1 MCFKRGR
8 ECINGLLR
16 RAMKR
21 KLWYL
26 AGTKIGAMRK
36 LYLLLLCAVISA
48 FFITSCQQATHPE
61 ERAEIK
67 SEEHEEDEGYDGPME
82 RDLLEFEKIKDPAL
96 GYVPTDRLGTAID
109 YTENLKN
116 TSSNRISALLWTER
130 GPSYDSVGPSN
141 GNTRGG
147 NGYTAGRVRGI
158 FVDTLNDPT
167 GNTVFAGGV
176 AGGLWKCTNFLSA
189 IPNWQ
194 PINDYFD
201 NLAIS
206 SVTQDPSNPSIMY
219 FATGEATSNADAVYG
234 KGVWKSTNKGATWTL
249 LPSTATFIRNY
260 KILCDAAGNVYLAAR
275 VTTTPVAQPNGLMRS
290 KNGGATWENITPT
303 GLTGAAAHC
312 TDIEISSTGR
322 LHASF
327 GYLGTTVT
335 HRYTTD
341 PVNVTSTTGWNTG
354 AGIRVNTTVAAVR
367 MEMACLADTLY
378 AVTINTAYNS
388 DSCYKSIDGGAT
400 WTKQNTAALPGGIG
414 SGQGWYNIT
423 VAINPLNSNEIIMG
437 GLDAYRSIN
446 GGQTATRLTF
456 WVTSSPYVHADHHFM
471 QWWRIGGE
479 SRILIGCDG
488 GLFLSRDNGTTWF
501 DKNRNLAIKQFYACS
516 IHPAAGSDYLL
527 AGAQDNGSHQLK
539 NPGLSY
545 SIEVTG
551 GDGCFVHI
559 NQQNPQIQFTS
570 YVYNQY
576 RRSTNGGA
584 TWSSVNLSG
593 TTGLFV
599 NPFDYDDVQ
608 NIMYASNGANS
619 IRRWANANTGTA
631 STVLTVDVGS
641 GNASAFKVS
650 PYTPNRVFIGSSN
663 GRLVR
668 LENASTVTAANIAA
682 NVTSIRGAS
691 FPTGFINCINTG
703 TSDNAL
709 VAVFTNYGISNVWY
723 STDGGANWTAIDGN
737 LPDMPVRWAEF
748 VPGSDSEMI
757 LATEAGIYT
766 TDNINGTNTVWTP
779 DAGFPTVRTDMLK
792 IRTSDNTIV
801 AATHGR
807 GLFTALIP
815 TTSLPEIRFL
825 SSITAVSEQTETT
838 VGCRAY
844 KDYSVKVGLINPAVG
859 DANVTFTIANAST
872 ATQGPDFDLTT
883 NGDFNSP
890 SSQVVFTGGQATQ
903 KTLTIRVYDDVEVE
917 SLESATIG
925 FTISGTTT
933 AIAGNAN
940 THVLSIA
947 DNDEG
952 LSLPANLTAS
962 FGSGNTA
969 LTQPFRG
976 QFSDARTQIV
986 YLASELRAQGFKA
999 GNITSIGFNVTTKA
1013 STAPFN
1019 GFTIKMKN
1027 TTTATAN
1034 GGAFE
1039 AGANTVYGPVNYS
1052 TTAGQNTFTLTTPFA
1067 WDGVSNVL
1075 IDICFDNVTGTATDN
1090 VAGTAG
1096 LSLCHFDR
1104 VDNTAGC
1111 SLPTATFIFTGGAR
1125 PDITFSMSMTGTVVA
1140 TALNSQ
1146 RTNYLHW
1153 NNDLYY
1159 YSATGELIARVKNLA
1174 AHNYGCTQVT
1184 IDRAGNGVSQFWNRN
1199 TANYLMNKTFTITSA
1214 TNSTT
1219 GKYEVTFYYTNAEKT
1234 GWETATGQSWN
1245 DIQLV
1250 KVPSAIKNVTPLN
1263 AQPDGPGT
1271 VQVVTPVKGTF
1282 GAYHTLTYTFEN
1294 GFSGFGAGIPGRMN
1308 TVLTLGGR
1316 MNNDW
1321 ILTEWT
1327 TSAEINST
1335 KFELY
1340 KSFDNVNYRMI
1351 DTKPGAGTKLSPST
1365 YSKADVDVGQFN
1377 WYYVKMYHS
1386 DGYLL
1391 TSDTILVRN
1400 DLIRQQMIVLG
1411 NPFTDIRVR
1420 FTRMPGSQIVFT
1432 LYDAA
1437 GKLISRT
1444 TKNGGQTVY
1453 YTISGQNAVSKGI
1466 YMLDAFVDGKHYTA
1480 RIMKK

>member
-1 MCFKRGR
+1 
-8 ECINGLLR
+8 
-16 RAMKR
+16 
-21 KLWYL
+21 
-26 AGTKIGAMRK
+26 MRK

-61 ERAEIK
+61 ERVEIK

-82 RDLLEFEKIKDPAL
+82 RDELEFEKIKDPAL
-96 GYVPTDRLGTAID
+96 GYVPTNRLGTAID
-109 YTENLKN
+109 YTENQKN
-116 TSSNRISALLWTER
+116 NNANRVDALLWTER
-130 GPSYDSVGPSN
+130 GPNYDSVGPSN

-147 NGYTAGRVRGI
+147 NGYTSGRVRAI
-158 FVDTLNDPT
+158 FTDTLNDPT

-176 AGGLWKCTNFLSA
+176 AGGIWKCTNFLSA
-189 IPNWQ
+189 VPNWQ

-201 NLAIS
+201 NLAIAYI
-206 SVTQDPSNPSIMY
+206 TQDPTNPSVMY

-234 KGVWKSTNKGATWTL
+234 KGVWKSTNKGTTWTW
-249 LPSTATFIRNY
+249 LPSTAQFIRNFR
-260 KILCDAAGNVYLAAR
+260 IACDAAGNVYLASR
-275 VTTTPVAQPNGLMRS
+275 ITTTPVANANGLSRS
-290 KNGGATWENITPT
+290 KNGGTTWENITP
-303 GLTGAAAHC
+303 GALTGANANC
-312 TDIEISSTGR
+312 TDLEISSTGK

-327 GYLGTTVT
+327 GYLGSTVF
-335 HRYTTD
+335 HYGAAD
-341 PVNVTSTTGWNTG
+341 PANVTTTTGWVAG
-354 AGIRVNTTVAAVR
+354 QGIRVNTTVAAVR
-367 MEMACLADTLY
+367 MELAVLKDTVY
-378 AVTINTAYNS
+378 ALTVNTAYNA
-388 DSCYKSIDGGAT
+388 DSVYKSVDGGAT
-400 WTKQNTAALPGGIG
+400 FVKQNTAALNTGIG
-414 SGQGWYNIT
+414 SGQGWYNLTI
-423 VAINPLNSNEIIMG
+423 AINPANASEIIMG
-437 GLDAYRSIN
+437 GLDAYRSTN
-446 GGQTATRLTF
+446 SGQTQTRLTF
-456 WVTSSPYVHADHHFM
+456 WVTSTPYVHADHHFI
-471 QWWRIGGE
+471 QWWRAGGE
-479 SRILIGCDG
+479 SRVLIGCDG
-488 GLFLSRDNGTTWF
+488 GLFLSRDNGVNWS

-576 RRSTNGGA
+576 RRSVNGGA
-584 TWSSVNLSG
+584 TWSSVNLSASA
-593 TTGLFV
+593 GLFV
-599 NPFDYDDVQ
+599 NPFDYDDAQ

-619 IRRWANANTGTA
+619 MRRWPNANTGTA
-631 STVLTVDVGS
+631 STVLTVDVGG

-650 PYTPNRVFIGSSN
+650 PYTANRVFIGGSS

-668 LENASTVTAANIAA
+668 LDNASTVTAADIAA
-682 NVTSIRGAS
+682 NTTNIRGTGFS
-691 FPTGFINCINTG
+691 TGFINCVNVG
-703 TSDNAL
+703 TSDNTL
-709 VAVFTNYGISNVWY
+709 VAVFSNYGVSNVWY
-723 STDGGANWTAIDGN
+723 TTDGGANWTAIDGN

-757 LATEAGIYT
+757 LATEAGIYST
-766 TDNINGTNTVWTP
+766 SNINGTNTVWTADP
-779 DAGFPTVRTDMLK
+779 GFPTVRVDMLK

-807 GLFTALIP
+807 GLFTAMIP

-825 SSITAVSEQTETT
+825 SSITAVTEQTDVTA
-838 VGCRAY
+838 GCRAY
-844 KDYSVKVGLINPAVG
+844 KDYTVKVGLVNPAVG
-859 DANVTFTIANAST
+859 DATVTFNVAANST
-872 ATQGPDFDLTT
+872 ATRGADFDLTT
-883 NGDFNSP
+883 NGDFNNP
-890 SSQVVFTGGQATQ
+890 SSQMVFTSGQAAQ
-903 KTLTIRVYDDVEVE
+903 KTLTLRVYDDIEVE

-933 AIAGNAN
+933 ALAGNAN
-940 THVLSIA
+940 THVLSIT

-952 LSLPANLTAS
+952 LSLPGNLTAT
-962 FGSGNTA
+962 FGSNNTA

-976 QFSDARTQIV
+976 QFSDSRTQIV
-986 YLASELRAQGFKA
+986 YLASELTARGFKA
-999 GNITSIGFNVTTKA
+999 GRINSIGFNVTTKA
-1013 STAPFN
+1013 STAPYM

-1027 TTTATAN
+1027 TTSATAN

-1039 AGANTVYGPVNYS
+1039 TGANTVYGPIDYS
-1052 TTAGQNTFTLTTPFA
+1052 TTAGQNTFNLTTPFV

-1075 IDICFDNVTGTATDN
+1075 IDICYDNVTGTATDN

-1096 LSLCHFDR
+1096 LTLCHFER
-1104 VDNTAGC
+1104 VDNAAGC
-1111 SLPTATFIFTGGAR
+1111 SLPTATFVFSGGAR
-1125 PDITFSMSMTGTVVA
+1125 PDVTFNISMTGTVVA
-1140 TALNSQ
+1140 TALNST
-1146 RTNYLHW
+1146 RSNYLAP
-1153 NNDLYY
+1153 NSDLYY
-1159 YSATGELIARVKNLA
+1159 YSQSGELMARVKNLT
-1174 AHNYGCTQVT
+1174 AHTYGCTQVT
-1184 IDRAGNGVSQFWNRN
+1184 IDRAGTGASQFWNRN
-1199 TANYLMNKTFTITSA
+1199 PANYLMNKTFTIVPT
-1214 TNSTT
+1214 TNNAS
-1219 GKYEVTFYYTNAEKT
+1219 GRYEVTFYYTAAEKA
-1234 GWETATGQSWN
+1234 GWEAATGQSWN
-1245 DIQLV
+1245 NIQLV

-1271 VQVVTPVKGTF
+1271 VQVVTPIIGTF

-1308 TVLTLGGR
+1308 TVLSLGGKLV
-1316 MNNDW
+1316 NDY

-1327 TSAEINST
+1327 TSVEINST
-1335 KFELY
+1335 RFELY
-1340 KSFDNVNYRMI
+1340 KSFDNVNYRLI
-1351 DTKPGAGTKLSPST
+1351 HTTPGAGTKLSPST

-1400 DLIRQQMIVLG
+1400 DLIQQQMIVLG

-1420 FTRMPGSQIVFT
+1420 FTRLPGGPVTFT

-1444 TKNGGQTVY
+1444 TKTGGLTVY
-1453 YTISGQNAVSKGI
+1453 YTLSGQNAVSKGV
-1466 YMLDAFVDGKHYTA
+1466 YLLDAYVDGKHYTQ

>member
-1 MCFKRGR
+1 
-8 ECINGLLR
+8 
-16 RAMKR
+16 
-21 KLWYL
+21 
-26 AGTKIGAMRK
+26 MRK
-36 LYLLLLCAVISA
+36 LYLPLLCAAVTA

-61 ERAEIK
+61 QRVETR
-67 SEEHEEDEGYDGPME
+67 SEEHEEDEGYDGPMQ
-82 RDLLEFEKIKDPAL
+82 RDALEFEKIKDPAL

-109 YTENLKN
+109 YTENQKN
-116 TSSNRISALLWTER
+116 NNANRVTALLWTER
-130 GPSYDSVGPSN
+130 GPNYDSVGPSN

-176 AGGLWKCTNFLSA
+176 AGGIWRCTNFLSTV
-189 IPNWQ
+189 PNWA

-206 SVTQDPSNPSIMY
+206 SITQDPSNPSIMY

-234 KGVWKSTNKGATWTL
+234 KGVWKSTNKGLSWSL

-260 KILCDAAGNVYLAAR
+260 KIQCDAAGNVYLAAR

-290 KNGGATWENITPT
+290 KNGGTTWENITPT
-303 GLTGAAAHC
+303 GLTGASAHC

-327 GYLGTTVT
+327 GYLGSTVAAY
-335 HRYTTD
+335 YTSD
-341 PVNVTSTTGWNTG
+341 PANVTSGSGWSVG
-354 AGIRVNTTVAAVR
+354 QGIRVNTTVAAVR
-367 MEMACLADTLY
+367 MELATLKDTVY
-378 AVTINTAYNS
+378 ALTVNTGYIA
-388 DSCYKSIDGGAT
+388 DSIYKSVDGGAT
-400 WTKQNTAALPGGIG
+400 FVKQNTAILPSGIG
-414 SGQGWYNIT
+414 SGQGWYNLT
-423 VAINPLNSNEIIMG
+423 LAINPANASELLMG
-437 GLDAYRSIN
+437 GLDAYRSTN
-446 GGQTATRLTF
+446 SGQTATRLTF
-456 WVTSSPYVHADHHFM
+456 WVTSIPYVHADHHFM
-471 QWWRIGGE
+471 QWWRAGGE
-479 SRILIGCDG
+479 SRVLIGCDG
-488 GLFLSRDNGTTWF
+488 GLFLSRDNGVTWA
-501 DKNRNLAIKQFYACS
+501 DKNRNLAIKQFYACA

-576 RRSTNGGA
+576 RRSVNGGA
-584 TWSSVNLSG
+584 TWSSVNFSSSA
-593 TTGLFV
+593 GLFV

-619 IRRWANANTGTA
+619 IRRWPNANTGTT

-641 GNASAFKVS
+641 GNASSFKVS
-650 PYTPNRVFIGSSN
+650 PYTPNRVYIGSSN

-668 LENASTVTAANIAA
+668 LQNANTVTAADIAA
-682 NVTSIRGAS
+682 NTTSIRGAS
-691 FPTGFINCINTG
+691 FPTGFLNCINTG
-703 TSDNAL
+703 TSDNTL
-709 VAVFTNYGISNVWY
+709 VAVFTNYGINNVWY
-723 STDGGANWTAIDGN
+723 TTDGGANWTAIDGN

-757 LATEAGIYT
+757 LGTEAGIYM
-766 TDNINGTNTVWTP
+766 TDNINGASTVWTP
-779 DAGFPTVRTDMLK
+779 DPGFPTVRVDMLK
-792 IRTSDNTIV
+792 IRASDNTIV

-807 GLFTALIP
+807 GLFTAPIP

-825 SSITAVSEQTETT
+825 SSITAVTEQTEVTA
-838 VGCRAY
+838 GCRSY
-844 KDYSVKVGLINPAVG
+844 KDYTVKVGLINPAVG
-859 DANVTFTIANAST
+859 DATVTFNVAPAGT
-872 ATQGPDFDLTT
+872 AALGPDFDITT

-890 SSQVVFTGGQATQ
+890 SNTVTFTSGQASQ
-903 KTLTIRVYDDVEVE
+903 KTLTVRVYDDIEVE

-933 AIAGNAN
+933 AIPGNAN
-940 THVLSIA
+940 THVLSIS

-952 LSLPANLTAS
+952 ISLPGNITAA

-976 QFSDARTQIV
+976 QFSDARTQII
-986 YLASELRAQGFKA
+986 YLASELAARGFKA
-999 GNITSIGFNVTTKA
+999 GNINSIGFNVTTKA

-1027 TTTATAN
+1027 TTTAIAN

-1039 AGANTVYGPVNYS
+1039 GGAATVYGPVNYS
-1052 TTAGQNTFTLTTPFA
+1052 TTAGQNTFNLTTPFA

-1075 IDICFDNVTGTATDN
+1075 IDICYDNATGTATDN
-1090 VAGTAG
+1090 VAGTGG

-1104 VDNTAGC
+1104 VDNTTGC
-1111 SLPTATFIFTGGAR
+1111 TLPTATFIFSGGAR
-1125 PDITFSMSMTGTVVA
+1125 PDITFNISMTGTIVA

-1146 RTNYLHW
+1146 RTNYLHA
-1153 NNDLYY
+1153 NNDLFY
-1159 YSATGELIARVKNLA
+1159 YSQTGELIAKVKNLS

-1199 TANYLMNKTFTITSA
+1199 PANYLMNKTFTITPT
-1214 TNSTT
+1214 TNLGS
-1219 GKYEVTFYYTNAEKT
+1219 GKYEVTFYYTAAEKA
-1234 GWETATGQSWN
+1234 GWEAATGQPWAN
-1245 DIQLV
+1245 IQLV
-1250 KVPSAIKNVTPLN
+1250 KVPSAIKNVTPTN

-1271 VQVVTPVKGTF
+1271 VQVVTPIIGTF

-1308 TVLTLGGR
+1308 TVLTLGGKLN
-1316 MNNDW
+1316 NNDW
-1321 ILTEWT
+1321 ISTEWT

-1335 KFELY
+1335 YFELY
-1340 KSFDNVNYRMI
+1340 KSFDKVNYRMI
-1351 DTKPGAGTKLSPST
+1351 HTTPGAGTKLSPST
-1365 YSKADVDVGQFN
+1365 YAKSDVDVGQFN

-1400 DLIRQQMIVLG
+1400 DLIKQQMIVLG
-1411 NPFTDIRVR
+1411 NPFNDIRVR

-1437 GKLISRT
+1437 GKLIART

-1466 YMLDAFVDGKHYTA
+1466 YVLDALVDGKHYTA